1 VIALVDACVA
11 IDFLRG
17 SDAARAVIDDADV
30 LVASEVTRFELLAGV
45 KPDESDDVE
54 AFADAV
60 EWLVVD
66 EDVSRRAGS
75 LARTYRQSHS
85 GIDDADYL
93 IAATAL
99 EFDLPLLT
107 RNVRHFPMLPG
118 LEPAY

>member
-17 SDAARAVIDDADV
+17 SDAARVVIDDADV

-75 LARTYRQSHS
+75 LARMYRQSHS

-107 RNVRHFPMLPG
+107 SNVRHFPMLPG

>member
-1 VIALVDACVA
+1 MIALVDACVA

-17 SDAARAVIDDADV
+17 NDAARAVLHDLDV

-45 KPDESDDVE
+45 KPSESPDVE
-54 AFADAV
+54 AFAKVV
-60 EWLVVD
+60 EWVNVD
-66 EDVSRRAGS
+66 EDVSRRAGA
-75 LARTYRQSHS
+75 LARSYRPSHS

-99 EFDLPLLT
+99 ELELPLLT

>member
-66 EDVSRRAGS
+66 EDVSRRSGS
-75 LARTYRQSHS
+75 LARMYRQSHS